1 LIRIKISKIL
11 TLGILS
17 LLQTPS
23 LNSLSLISHA
33 KIEGHSRLYSAILET
48 TPAVATRGC
57 KSYLMKNQVSANNKK
72 HTFDP
77 PIARG
82 LIEPVS

>member
-1 LIRIKISKIL
+1 MKKISIIIL

-57 KSYLMKNQVSANNKK
+57 KICLVKLKIK
-72 HTFDP
+72 T
-77 PIARG
+77 
-82 LIEPVS
+82 